1 VDSET
6 SVTLHWV
13 EEGRRGLIEVG
24 VGKIGQS
31 STSSVLLFPQE
42 VFVRMV
48 VIYRAA
54 LCCIVFD

>member
-1 VDSET
+1 
-6 SVTLHWV
+6 VTLHWV

-31 STSSVLLFPQE
+31 STSRVLLFPWE

-54 LCCIVFD
+54 LCLIEED

>member
-1 VDSET
+1 
-6 SVTLHWV
+6 VTLHWV

-31 STSSVLLFPQE
+31 STSRVLLFPWE